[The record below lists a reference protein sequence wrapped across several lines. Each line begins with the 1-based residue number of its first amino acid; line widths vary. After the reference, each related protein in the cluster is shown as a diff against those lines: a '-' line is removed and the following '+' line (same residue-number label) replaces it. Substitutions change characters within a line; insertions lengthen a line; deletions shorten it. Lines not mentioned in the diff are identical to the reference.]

1 MWQAQYE
8 TTTDVPAEKL
18 YRAICDINNW
28 NKWDEELEWT
38 KLEGVAEVGAA
49 FTLKPKGGPKV
60 KLTIDQMRPYR
71 QVDTAH
77 LLLGKLRNYHE
88 YVQTGDVTSVRFK
101 VEIWGV
107 LGFFW
112 RKVIGENQIKDA
124 AKQTQAL
131 INYTRNQP

>member
-28 NKWDEELEWT
+28 NKWDGELEWT
-38 KLEGVAEVGAA
+38 KLEGVAGVGAA
-49 FTLKPKGGPKV
+49 FTLKPKDGPKV
-60 KLTIDQMRPYR
+60 KLMIDEMRPYL

-77 LLLGKLRNYHE
+77 FFLGKLRHSHE
-88 YVQTGDVTSVRFK
+88 YVQVGDKTSVRFK
-101 VEIWGV
+101 VETWGV

-112 RKVIGENQIKDA
+112 RKVIGENQIKAA

-131 INYTRNQP
+131 IEYVREQH

>member
-8 TTTDVPAEKL
+8 MTTDVPAEKL
-18 YRAICDINNW
+18 YRAICDINSW

-38 KLEGVAEVGAA
+38 KLEGIAQVGAG
-49 FTLKPKGGPKV
+49 FTLKPKGGPKM
-60 KLTIDQMRPYR
+60 KLTIDEMCPYR

-77 LLLGKLRNYHE
+77 LFLGKLRNSHE
-88 YVQTGDVTSVRFK
+88 YVQSGDKTIVRFK
-101 VEIWGV
+101 AETWGV

-112 RKVIGENQIKDA
+112 RKVIGENQIKGA

-131 INYTRNQP
+131 IHYARYQS